1 MKFGSDTINNLD
13 LNVLVLAY
21 LGDTVYE
28 YYIRRYLIES
38 KISNV
43 NDLQK
48 NAVNYVSAVNQA
60 KFLEMLIQ
68 NNFFNEDELS
78 IIKRAR
84 NHKGGKHPKNCDVIT
99 YKHATAL
106 EALIGYLKLENK
118 EERIEELM
126 NKIIGGNLC

>member
-1 MKFGSDTINNLD
+1 MKRGSDTINNKD
-13 LNVLVLAY
+13 VNVLVLAY

-28 YYIRRYLIES
+28 YYIRRFLINK
-38 KISNV
+38 KIANV

-48 NAVNYVSAVNQA
+48 NAVNYVSAKNQA
-60 KFLEMLIQ
+60 RFLEELM
-68 NNFFNEDELS
+68 NDNFFTEEEID

-84 NHKGGKHPKNCDVIT
+84 NHKGVSHPKNCDIVT

-118 EERIEELM
+118 EDRIDMIMERIL
-126 NKIIGGNLC
+126 GGSIC

>member
-28 YYIRRYLIES
+28 YYIRRFLIES

-60 KFLEMLIQ
+60 KFLEKLIES
-68 NNFFNEDELS
+68 NFFNEDELS

-118 EERIEELM
+118 EDRIQEIM
-126 NKIIGGNLC
+126 DKIIGGSLC

>member
-1 MKFGSDTINNLD
+1 MGSDIINNRD
-13 LNVLVLAY
+13 INVLVLAY

-28 YYIRRYLIES
+28 YYVRRFLINK

-48 NAVNYVSAVNQA
+48 NAINYVSAKNQA
-60 KFLEMLIQ
+60 KFLNELMEKE
-68 NNFFNEDELS
+68 FFMEEELD
-78 IIKRAR
+78 IIRRAR
-84 NHKGGKHPKNCDVIT
+84 NHKGVSHPKNCDILT

-118 EERIEELM
+118 EDRIEMIMDNIL
-126 NKIIGGNLC
+126 GGNIC